1 MKELT
6 TQQIMEVNGGSL
18 AGDLAGIGMST
29 AGGWAAGRIAG
40 IAFGMAWGGPVGM
53 AVGALVGVGFALAT
67 SDREE
72 QRIEVSTSDE

>member
-6 TQQIMEVNGGSL
+6 TEQVMQVGGGSL
-18 AGDLAGIGMST
+18 TGDFIGIGLST
-29 AGGWAAGRIAG
+29 AGGWGAGKIAG
-40 IAFGMAWGGPVGM
+40 VAFGMAWGGPVGM
-53 AVGALVGVGFALAT
+53 AIGALVGVGFALAT